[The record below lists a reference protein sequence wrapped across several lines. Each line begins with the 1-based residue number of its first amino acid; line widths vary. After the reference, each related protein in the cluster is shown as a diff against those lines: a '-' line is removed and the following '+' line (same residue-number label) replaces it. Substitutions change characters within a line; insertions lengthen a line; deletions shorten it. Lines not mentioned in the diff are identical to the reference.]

1 MRTIA
6 LFSTW
11 DKEGLGTIARA
22 LVSQGMEC
30 VATGNT
36 RSLLESEGIKVTDI
50 SELTGEPE
58 RFGGR
63 IKTLHHRVFGGILFR
78 PGQDEHEWPEG
89 FRVGAVVCNFYPFLE
104 KVDNTQSLDEMIEW
118 VDIGGP
124 SMVRAAAKNHKHV
137 WVFTRKEQY
146 TRFIAAPDLRDPQQ
160 ALKLR
165 ERFAMEAFDM
175 VAELDEAIA
184 RRFRWRL
191 MGAQHGGGPLTYGE
205 NPHQPAHFTSH
216 PRAGI
221 HFVGGLS
228 FNNIRDAEAAFRFIS
243 SFKNSAVAVIK
254 HQTLCGAAVGSAL
267 STPSQVFRWAWEGDT
282 VSRFG
287 GIIGMNFL
295 PGAEIQEILRS
306 KFLEV
311 IVMPRSPGAERLA
324 ADLHALKPKLRF
336 VLVEPSAFESNL
348 YSYSEE
354 RPSHVKAPGDEIYQG
369 FLGTLVQKPDGMEY
383 DPVADMKDESRQFH
397 RFGQWAA
404 ACSKSNAMIL
414 AGFDKATGVSYLAGT
429 GQGQPNRLDA
439 LKRLA
444 IPRAQEFAARMERP
458 MSDLTCFSD
467 AFLSHTDSI
476 EALREAG
483 VKRLVQPGGSKADT
497 EVAAEAAKSGIEMI
511 LTHRRHFWH

>member
-6 LFSTW
+6 LFSAW

-36 RSLLESEGIKVTDI
+36 RSQLEAEGLKVTDI

-58 RFGGR
+58 RFNGR

-78 PGQDEHEWPEG
+78 PDQDEEEWPEG

-104 KVDNTQSLDEMIEW
+104 KVDNIQNLEEMVEW

-146 TRFIAAPDLRDPQQ
+146 ARFVASPDLHDPAG
-160 ALKLR
+160 ALRLR
-165 ERFAMEAFDM
+165 ERFALEAFEL
-175 VAELDEAIA
+175 VAELDDAIA
-184 RRFRWRL
+184 RRFRWKL
-191 MGAQHGGGPLTYGE
+191 MGSHQGGGGLTYGE
-205 NPHQPAHFTSH
+205 NPHQPAHFTSAAK
-216 PRAGI
+216 AGVY
-221 HFVGGLS
+221 FVGNLS
-228 FNNIRDAEAAFRFIS
+228 FNNIRDAEAAFRFVS
-243 SFKNSAVAVIK
+243 AFKNPAVSVIK
-254 HQTLCGAAVGSAL
+254 HQTLCGAAAGTAI
-267 STPSQVFRWAWEGDT
+267 STPSQVFKWAWEGDT

-311 IVMPRSPGAERLA
+311 IVMPRTAGSERMA

-336 VLVEPSAFESNL
+336 VLVEPSVFEASL
-348 YSYSEE
+348 YSYSDARPANVRPAGEE
-354 RPSHVKAPGDEIYQG
+354 VFHG
-369 FLGTLVQKPDGMEY
+369 FLGKLVQKPDGMEF
-383 DPVADMKDESRQFH
+383 DPELDGKSDARHFH

-404 ACSKSNAMIL
+404 ACSKSNAMVL
-414 AGFDKATGVSYLAGT
+414 AGHDAATGVSYLAGT

-439 LKRLA
+439 LARLA
-444 IPRAQEFAARMERP
+444 LPRAQEFSGRMNVP
-458 MSDLTCFSD
+458 LSNMTCFSD
-467 AFLSHTDSI
+467 AFLSHLDSI
-476 EALREAG
+476 NVLREAG
-483 VKRLVQPGGSKADT
+483 VKRLVQPGGSKADAD
-497 EVAAEAAKSGIEMI
+497 VAAEAAKAGIEMV
-511 LTHRRHFWH
+511 LTGRRHFWH